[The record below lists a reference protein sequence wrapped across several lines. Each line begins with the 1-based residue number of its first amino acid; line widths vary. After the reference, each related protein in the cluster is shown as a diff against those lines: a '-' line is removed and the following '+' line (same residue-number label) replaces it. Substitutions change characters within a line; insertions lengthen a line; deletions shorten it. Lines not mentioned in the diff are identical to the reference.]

1 MESLT
6 PETAIQYLH
15 AMNYAKINDDEH
27 NMAIS
32 VGGFTYG
39 VSPVELAAGYATLE
53 IMEPT
58 EILHVYQE
66 LPIQEEKI

>member
-1 MESLT
+1 M
-6 PETAIQYLH
+6 P
-15 AMNYAKINDDEH
+15 NNDDEH

-32 VGGFTYG
+32 IGGFTYG

-66 LPIQEEKI
+66 LPIQRRNIVNNPGEGYSVYTKMPRLW